1 MEKNKKEKKQKNR
14 KKTEK
19 IQMSKI
25 ENNNFKTI
33 FKPFLY
39 QKIAC
44 REYKKFYTVPTTK
57 SLR

>member
-39 QKIAC
+39 QKIA
-44 REYKKFYTVPTTK
+44 
-57 SLR
+57 